1 MDFFYFQKP
10 VKRKN
15 SRTCTFILLLFL
27 TIIVIQYQVKS
38 GSPKRHGIVIFMKKK
53 TTIDNF
59 GKNLTRIRKAKGFTQ
74 KKLGELIGVSNRVI
88 AYYEKETNYP
98 PAHLIAPL
106 SEALEVS
113 TDELLGIKKSK
124 LSVDT
129 ENVALW
135 RKLRVVESLPKKD
148 QKTILQYIDIVAK
161 HRHATA

>member
-1 MDFFYFQKP
+1 M
-10 VKRKN
+10 
-15 SRTCTFILLLFL
+15 S
-27 TIIVIQYQVKS
+27 
-38 GSPKRHGIVIFMKKK
+38 MKKK
-53 TTIDNF
+53 TTIDNV
-59 GKNLTRIRKAKGFTQ
+59 GKNLARLRKAKGLTQ
-74 KKLGELIGVSNRVI
+74 KKLGEMVGVSNRVI

-106 SEALEVS
+106 SEALGVS

-124 LSVDT
+124 LNVDT

-148 QKTILQYIDIVAK
+148 QKAILHYIDIVAK